1 MTDEEALIKRIQQV
15 ALEAH
20 DKLQLRDFSLFDMR
34 LDQNGNPFIL
44 EANLFCSF
52 GLQSVFVAHAANM
65 GYDDKELF
73 KIMVRNVLHRNKCQ

>member
-1 MTDEEALIKRIQQV
+1 MTDEGGLIKRIQQV

-20 DKLQLRDFSLFDMR
+20 NKLQFRDFSMFDMR
-34 LDQNGNPFIL
+34 LDQDGNPYIL

-52 GLQSVFVAHAANM
+52 GLQSVLVSHATQM

-73 KIMVRNVLHRNKCQ
+73 KIMVNNVLHRSK